1 MNDSTI
7 PDKVLYASMQD
18 IYETMDSPV
27 PVTSLELLHVLSL
40 ATLKPRKI
48 FFRRSSMN

>member
-27 PVTSLELLHVLSL
+27 PVTSLELYPEDKKAAFV
-40 ATLKPRKI
+40 R
-48 FFRRSSMN
+48 